1 MKILITLFF
10 SCIKAIYFSEVQ
22 RFRLITILARRIKKQ
37 IIYKINCPQKT
48 KNLVHAT
55 KQKNSAFHNFFSKAF
70 FVLFCPAKMFIG
82 AIYFVNNDFLGHSDP
97 SNLLRAQKT
106 IHV

>member
-1 MKILITLFF
+1 MKILITLFL

-48 KNLVHAT
+48 KNLVVHAT
-55 KQKNSAFHNFFSKAF
+55 KQKIRHSTIFVLENFFC
-70 FVLFCPAKMFIG
+70 FVLSGEDVYWGNLFCK
-82 AIYFVNNDFLGHSDP
+82 
-97 SNLLRAQKT
+97 
-106 IHV
+106 